1 MNHKEVVR
9 QISELQD
16 EDFSLLQRA
25 LSEPLCEVAGS
36 QSPVPPRLHIGLG
49 AEDLEEG
56 SVAEQ
61 LEAVLEKLRLDNSVG
76 VCCSADS
83 GAVSDLDIVDSCTTG
98 LAEGGGGRSESVVL
112 LDACDDEESGS
123 CSGVVP
129 RETGETTGPCGV
141 EVEISSGQGVTETLV
156 ETAEV
161 SEKASTDSRARAS
174 SRKITQVDSVELH
187 HESGSREPRHTIT
200 KSEPLHRNT
209 KPGDAQ
215 VSRNTVRT
223 AVKTGEAI
231 QSRMSQPKPKVSTS
245 VIQHHAPCGGSDG
258 DRRAKVYSKP
268 LPATAEPQS
277 EREDGCP
284 STEGGGPFITHW
296 RKGRWK
302 RGEGG
307 RERNSRKPHNQPH
320 VQQRKEPDSTQGN
333 TRRPRYSTKRDTRN
347 STLEN
352 YPTSSSSG
360 SHAGKPLTTHRDTPS
375 TAQKNTDTPVALTK
389 TSTTTTTVQSITA
402 PETSRGKL
410 SYARVAGCVR
420 TSKPSSNGTSEKPG
434 REGRV
439 SDIAGTVSQCG
450 PAVAASFN
458 YNEVVQFLWSGKC
471 STNTTSRSSYQQ
483 TACMRACNCTALITV
498 CI

>member
-25 LSEPLCEVAGS
+25 LSEPLCEVADS

-83 GAVSDLDIVDSCTTG
+83 GAVSDLDMIDSCANG

-141 EVEISSGQGVTETLV
+141 EVGISSGQGVTETLV
-156 ETAEV
+156 ETTEV
-161 SEKASTDSRARAS
+161 SEKASTDS
-174 SRKITQVDSVELH
+174 SRKITQIDNVELH
-187 HESGSREPRHTIT
+187 HVSGSREPRHKIT

-209 KPGDAQ
+209 KPEDAQ

-223 AVKTGEAI
+223 AVKTEEAI
-231 QSRMSQPKPKVSTS
+231 QPRMSQPKPKVSTS
-245 VIQHHAPCGGSDG
+245 VIQHHPPCGGSDG
-258 DRRAKVYSKP
+258 DRRAKVYSKS

-277 EREDGCP
+277 EREDGFP

-352 YPTSSSSG
+352 YPTSSSSSG
-360 SHAGKPLTTHRDTPS
+360 SHAGKPPTTHRYTSS
-375 TAQKNTDTPVALTK
+375 TAQKNTDTPVALPR
-389 TSTTTTTVQSITA
+389 TSSATTTVQSITA

-420 TSKPSSNGTSEKPG
+420 TSKASSNGTSEKPG

-439 SDIAGTVSQCG
+439 RDIAGTVSQCG

-471 STNTTSRSSYQQ
+471 STNTTSRSSYQL
-483 TACMRACNCTALITV
+483 TACVYETV
-498 CI
+498 LV